1 MTKRL
6 IDIDDDLLDQ
16 ARTLTGATTMRET
29 VNTSLREVINAELR
43 RQHLVRLATGE
54 GTDIADDE
62 VMAGAWR

>member
-16 ARTLTGATTMRET
+16 ARTLTGAKTMRET

-43 RQHLVRLATGE
+43 RQHLVRLVTGE